1 MIVGIIGAPN
11 KGKST
16 LFSALTSGEAK
27 IANYPFTTIDP
38 NKGVAYVAEEC
49 AEKRIGKKCKPR
61 NSLCENGMR
70 LIPVNIIDVAGL
82 VPGAHEGKGMGNQ
95 FLNDLSGADGFII
108 VVDASGRTDAYGNEG
123 AGNPADDLEMIMSEL
138 VEWISAIIKKHMP
151 QMSKKE
157 SGVDALADVLTVF
170 NVTRASIETAVERLG
185 LQSKRIA
192 WSDEEIRK
200 FSSAAILGS
209 KHFIVAANKAD
220 AEGAKANENAIREKA
235 SELGMETVMCSAA
248 LELALKKA
256 KDSGMISYDPL
267 KGKIEILGNPNAE
280 QKKALDYMKGFVESR
295 GTGVQKVLNELV
307 FKAMGNIVVYPVE
320 DENKFSDH
328 SGNVLPDAILMERG
342 STAYD
347 LAMKIHTDIGKGM
360 LYAIDAIS
368 KMRLA
373 KNYVLKDG
381 DIIKIVSTAK

>member
-38 NKGVAYVAEEC
+38 NKGVAYVSEEC
-49 AEKRIGKKCKPR
+49 AEKKIGKKCEPR

-70 LIPVNIIDVAGL
+70 LVPVNIIDVAGL

-95 FLNDLSGADGFII
+95 FLNDLAGADGFII

>member
-38 NKGVAYVAEEC
+38 NKGVAYVSEEC
-49 AEKRIGKKCKPR
+49 AEKKIGKKCKPR

-70 LIPVNIIDVAGL
+70 LVPVNIIDVAGL

-95 FLNDLSGADGFII
+95 FLNDLAGADGFII

-123 AGNPADDLEMIMSEL
+123 AGNPADDFEMIMSEL

-170 NVTRASIETAVERLG
+170 NVTRASIETAIERLG

-235 SELGMETVMCSAA
+235 SERGMETVMCSAA

>member
-1 MIVGIIGAPN
+1 MIIGIIGAPN

-38 NKGVAYVAEEC
+38 NKGVAYVSKEC

-61 NSLCENGMR
+61 NSLCENGTRMV
-70 LIPVNIIDVAGL
+70 PVNIIDVAGL

-95 FLNDLSGADGFII
+95 FLNDLAGADGFII
-108 VVDASGRTDAYGNEG
+108 VVDASGKTDAYGNEG

-138 VEWISAIIKKHMP
+138 VEWISGIIKKHMP

-157 SGVDALADVLTVF
+157 SGVDALADILTVF
-170 NVTRASIETAVERLG
+170 NVTRASIETAIDKLS
-185 LQSKRIA
+185 LSSKRIA
-192 WSDEEIRK
+192 WSDDEIRK

-220 AEGAKANENAIREKA
+220 AEGAKANENEIMKKA
-235 SELGMETVMCSAA
+235 SELGMEMVMCSAA

-256 KDSGMISYDPL
+256 KDSGMISYDPV
-267 KGKIEILGNPNAE
+267 KNKMEIVGNPNAE
-280 QKKALDYMKGFVESR
+280 QKKALNYMKEFVESG
-295 GTGVQKVLNELV
+295 GTGVQKVLNDLV
-307 FKAMGNIVVYPVE
+307 FGAMENIVVYPVE

-328 SGNVLPDAILMERG
+328 SGNVLPDAILMRKG

-347 LAMKIHTDIGKGM
+347 LAMKIHTDIAKGM
-360 LYAIDAIS
+360 LYAIDATS

-381 DIIKIVSTAK
+381 DIIKIVSAAK

>member
-38 NKGVAYVAEEC
+38 NKGVAYVSEEC
-49 AEKRIGKKCKPR
+49 AEKKIGKKCKPR

-70 LIPVNIIDVAGL
+70 LVPVNIIDVAGL

-95 FLNDLSGADGFII
+95 FLNDLAGADGFII

-280 QKKALDYMKGFVESR
+280 QKKALDYMKGFVESG

>member
-38 NKGVAYVAEEC
+38 NKGVAYVSEEC
-49 AEKRIGKKCKPR
+49 AEKKIGKKCKPR

-70 LIPVNIIDVAGL
+70 LVPVNIIDVAGL

-95 FLNDLSGADGFII
+95 FLNDLAGADGFII

-170 NVTRASIETAVERLG
+170 NVTRASIETAIERLG

-209 KHFIVAANKAD
+209 KRFIVAANKAD

>member
-38 NKGVAYVAEEC
+38 NKGVAYVSEEC
-49 AEKRIGKKCKPR
+49 AEKKIGKKCKPR

-70 LIPVNIIDVAGL
+70 LVPVNIIDVAGL

-95 FLNDLSGADGFII
+95 FLNDLAGADGFII

-123 AGNPADDLEMIMSEL
+123 AGNPADDFEMIMSEL

-170 NVTRASIETAVERLG
+170 NVTRASIETAIERLG

>member
-38 NKGVAYVAEEC
+38 NKGVAYVSEEC
-49 AEKRIGKKCKPR
+49 AEKKIGKKCKPR

-70 LIPVNIIDVAGL
+70 LVPVNIIDVAGL

-95 FLNDLSGADGFII
+95 FLNDLAGADGFII

-123 AGNPADDLEMIMSEL
+123 VGNPADDLEMIMSEL

-170 NVTRASIETAVERLG
+170 NVTRASIETAIERLG

-200 FSSAAILGS
+200 FTSAAILGS

>member
-38 NKGVAYVAEEC
+38 NKGVAYVSEEC
-49 AEKRIGKKCKPR
+49 AEKKIGKKCEPR

-70 LIPVNIIDVAGL
+70 LVPVNIIDVAGL

-95 FLNDLSGADGFII
+95 FLNDLAGADGFII

-235 SELGMETVMCSAA
+235 SERGMETVMCSAA

>member
-70 LIPVNIIDVAGL
+70 LVPVNIIDVAGL

-123 AGNPADDLEMIMSEL
+123 TGNPADDLEMIMSEL

-170 NVTRASIETAVERLG
+170 NVTRASIETAIERLG

-209 KHFIVAANKAD
+209 KRFIVAANKAD
-220 AEGAKANENAIREKA
+220 AEGAKENEKAIRDKA

-267 KGKIEILGNPNAE
+267 MGKIEILGNPNAE
-280 QKKALDYMKGFVESR
+280 QKKALDYMKGFVESG

-328 SGNVLPDAILMERG
+328 SSNVLPDAILMERG

>member
-1 MIVGIIGAPN
+1 MIVGMIGAPN

-38 NKGVAYVAEEC
+38 NKGVAYVSEEC
-49 AEKRIGKKCKPR
+49 AEKKIGKKCKPR

-70 LIPVNIIDVAGL
+70 LVPVNIIDVAGL

-95 FLNDLSGADGFII
+95 FLNDLAGADGFII

-280 QKKALDYMKGFVESR
+280 QKKALDYMKDFVESG

>member
-1 MIVGIIGAPN
+1 V
-11 KGKST
+11 S
-16 LFSALTSGEAK
+16 
-27 IANYPFTTIDP
+27 
-38 NKGVAYVAEEC
+38 EEC
-49 AEKRIGKKCKPR
+49 AEKRVGKKCKPR
-61 NSLCENGMR
+61 NSLCENGIR
-70 LIPVNIIDVAGL
+70 LVPVNIIDVAGL

-95 FLNDLSGADGFII
+95 FLNDLAGADGFII

-123 AGNPADDLEMIMSEL
+123 AGNPAEDLEMIMSEL
-138 VEWISAIIKKHMP
+138 VEWISGIIKKHMP
-151 QMSKKE
+151 QMSRKE
-157 SGVDALADVLTVF
+157 SGVDALVDVLTVF
-170 NVTRASIETAVERLG
+170 NVTRASIETAVERLA
-185 LQSKRIA
+185 LPSKRIA

-235 SELGMETVMCSAA
+235 AELGMETVMCSAA

-256 KDSGMISYDPL
+256 RDSGMIKYDPL
-267 KGKIEILGNPNAE
+267 KNLMEIVGNPNTE
-280 QKKALDYMKGFVESR
+280 QKKALDYMKGFVESS

-307 FKAMGNIVVYPVE
+307 FKVMGNIVVYPVE

-342 STAYD
+342 ATAYD

-381 DIIKIVSTAK
+381 DIIKIVSAAK

>member
-38 NKGVAYVAEEC
+38 NKGVAYVSEEC
-49 AEKRIGKKCKPR
+49 AEKKIGKKCKPR

-70 LIPVNIIDVAGL
+70 LVPVNIIDVAGL

-95 FLNDLSGADGFII
+95 FLNDLAGADGFII

-138 VEWISAIIKKHMP
+138 VEWISAIIKKHMQ

-170 NVTRASIETAVERLG
+170 NVTRASIETAIERLG

-192 WSDEEIRK
+192 WGDEEIRK

-280 QKKALDYMKGFVESR
+280 QKKALDYMKGFVESG

>member
-38 NKGVAYVAEEC
+38 NKGVAYVSEEC
-49 AEKRIGKKCKPR
+49 AEKKIGKKCKPR

-70 LIPVNIIDVAGL
+70 LVPVNIIDVAGL

-95 FLNDLSGADGFII
+95 FLNDLAGADGFII

-280 QKKALDYMKGFVESR
+280 QKKALDYMKDFVESG

>member
-38 NKGVAYVAEEC
+38 NKGVAYVSEEC
-49 AEKRIGKKCKPR
+49 AEKKIGKKCKPR

-70 LIPVNIIDVAGL
+70 LVPVNIIDVAGL

-95 FLNDLSGADGFII
+95 FLNDLAGADGFII

-209 KHFIVAANKAD
+209 KHFIVATNKAD

-280 QKKALDYMKGFVESR
+280 QKKALDYMKGFVESG

>member
-38 NKGVAYVAEEC
+38 NKGVAYVSEEC
-49 AEKRIGKKCKPR
+49 AEKKIGKKCKPR

-70 LIPVNIIDVAGL
+70 LVPVNIIDVAGL

-95 FLNDLSGADGFII
+95 FLNDLAGADGFII

-170 NVTRASIETAVERLG
+170 NVTRASIETAIERLG

-280 QKKALDYMKGFVESR
+280 QKKALDYMKGFVESG
-295 GTGVQKVLNELV
+295 GTEVQKVLNELV

-347 LAMKIHTDIGKGM
+347 LAMKIHTDLGKGM

>member
-38 NKGVAYVAEEC
+38 NKGVAYVSEEC
-49 AEKRIGKKCKPR
+49 AEKKIGKKCKPR

-70 LIPVNIIDVAGL
+70 LVPVNIIDVAGL

-95 FLNDLSGADGFII
+95 FLNDLAGADGFII

-123 AGNPADDLEMIMSEL
+123 VGNPADDLEMIMSEL

-200 FSSAAILGS
+200 FTSAVILGS

-280 QKKALDYMKGFVESR
+280 QKKALDYMKGFVESG

>member
-49 AEKRIGKKCKPR
+49 AEKKIGKKCKPR

-70 LIPVNIIDVAGL
+70 LVPVNIIDVAGL

-95 FLNDLSGADGFII
+95 FLNDLAGADGFII

-170 NVTRASIETAVERLG
+170 NVTRASIETAIERLG
-185 LQSKRIA
+185 LQSKRIT

-209 KHFIVAANKAD
+209 KHFIVAASKAD
-220 AEGAKANENAIREKA
+220 IEGAKANENAIRKKA
-235 SELGMETVMCSAA
+235 SELGMETVMCSGA
-248 LELALKKA
+248 LELALKRA
-256 KDSGMISYDPL
+256 KDSGMISYDAL
-267 KGKIEILGNPNAE
+267 EGKIEILGNPNAE

>member
-38 NKGVAYVAEEC
+38 NKGVAYVSEEC
-49 AEKRIGKKCKPR
+49 AEKKIGKKCKPR

-70 LIPVNIIDVAGL
+70 LVPVNIIDVAGL

-95 FLNDLSGADGFII
+95 FLNDLAGADGFII

>member
-38 NKGVAYVAEEC
+38 NKGVAYVSEEC
-49 AEKRIGKKCKPR
+49 AEKKIGKKCKPR

-70 LIPVNIIDVAGL
+70 LVPVNIIDVAGL

-95 FLNDLSGADGFII
+95 FLNDLAGADGFII

-209 KHFIVAANKAD
+209 KRFIVAANKAD

>member
-1 MIVGIIGAPN
+1 MVGIIGAPN

-38 NKGVAYVAEEC
+38 NKGVAYVSEEC
-49 AEKRIGKKCKPR
+49 AEKKIGKKCEPR

-70 LIPVNIIDVAGL
+70 LVPVNIIDVAGL

-95 FLNDLSGADGFII
+95 FLNDLAGADGFII

-235 SELGMETVMCSAA
+235 SERGMETVMCSAA

>member
-1 MIVGIIGAPN
+1 MIVGMIGAPN

-38 NKGVAYVAEEC
+38 NKGVAYVSEEC
-49 AEKRIGKKCKPR
+49 AEKKIGKKCKPR

-70 LIPVNIIDVAGL
+70 LVPVNIIDVAGL

-95 FLNDLSGADGFII
+95 FLNDLAGADGFII

-280 QKKALDYMKGFVESR
+280 QKKALDYMKGFVESG

>member
-38 NKGVAYVAEEC
+38 NKGVAYVSEEC
-49 AEKRIGKKCKPR
+49 AEKKIGKKCKPR

-70 LIPVNIIDVAGL
+70 LVPVNIIDVAGL

-95 FLNDLSGADGFII
+95 FLNDLAGADGFII

-123 AGNPADDLEMIMSEL
+123 AGNPADDFEMIMSEL

-235 SELGMETVMCSAA
+235 SERGMETVMCSAA